1 MNNKK
6 HTLKLKGSAIDL
18 TGSGEEYALS
28 LIAERENKYYDDIQK
43 EFNQINQTYKKA
55 GKGYTITY
63 QIQTLRD
70 CELLEEFLGGNLGWQ
85 ETQNMF
91 GEDLANRPME
101 KYLDDKLAEL
111 RIIEKEIKD
120 QEDNNWFI
128 DTEKVS

>member
-1 MNNKK
+1 MQN
-6 HTLKLKGSAIDL
+6 
-18 TGSGEEYALS
+18 
-28 LIAERENKYYDDIQK
+28 DIQK
-43 EFNQINQTYKKA
+43 EFNSINQTYKKA